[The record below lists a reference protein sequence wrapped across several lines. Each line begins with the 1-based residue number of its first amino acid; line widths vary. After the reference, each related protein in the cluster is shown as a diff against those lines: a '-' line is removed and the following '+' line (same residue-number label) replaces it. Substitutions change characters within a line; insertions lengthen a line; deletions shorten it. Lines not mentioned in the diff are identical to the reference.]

1 MLFKYVVKIDFNKK
15 TGVEIKKMKRNINFK
30 ILMMTLCFIV
40 IGALITFNVVYTMAT
55 GTHLRSG
62 TKILD
67 NKASSQ
73 YTTKIQSQ
81 RGSIKD
87 VNGNV
92 IAKNINTYTL
102 VAVLDKNRLGDYSYV
117 QDREFTAKAL
127 APILDM
133 SEEKIMEYL
142 NLQDQGVYQTYLGD
156 KGKNL
161 TLSQKKAIEEIV
173 YTPDP
178 EKKTTGL
185 PGIEFEKTISR
196 VYTPGQF
203 SSTLL
208 GFANYDNDEERIVGQ
223 VGVEAYMDN
232 VLTGQDGKAIE
243 QKDGKGYTIPG
254 TSKVVEE
261 AVDGSDVYLTI
272 DKDIQEALEECLRKT
287 VEDNNAVSAWAIVME
302 VETGRILAYGGSPT
316 YDLNNREEVLYM
328 DIPSMYTFE
337 PGSVLKPF
345 TYAAAIEEGVYDED
359 ITVKTGKFCV
369 GYKDGYTKI
378 YRKDGDCSEY
388 GNINDANRK
397 GWGYISLDEGL
408 VRSSNVCIAE
418 ILTKYLDV
426 EVFWE
431 YIEKLGFFK
440 PTGIEGLEMSEESG
454 LKNNTYPIE
463 KLSFGF
469 GQGSSVTALQLM
481 QAYTAIYNDGH
492 MVKPYYIDKIV
503 DSQGNIT
510 YEGKTTYV
518 NTDEEGNSIPVF
530 SKETTDYVVNIM
542 RDVIQDQKIGTG
554 MQYNIDGLDM
564 AGKTGTGEVFDDG
577 TYHGAISTSNI
588 MAAAPASDPK
598 IMIYYGFQSSNIY
611 VYDRSFYKN
620 LFITAFEKMGLNQ
633 TKTNDEKVYED
644 WNEYEMPSFENTT
657 LEFAKNRVKGM
668 ELNTVFIGEGENVIS
683 QYPQAGESVYTNQQI
698 FIKLSDENIT
708 LPNMKNWTYKD
719 VMAYKEISG
728 LNIQCEG
735 NGTVV
740 SQSVEKDTVIIDDTE
755 IVVTLE

>member
-1 MLFKYVVKIDFNKK
+1 MR
-15 TGVEIKKMKRNINFK
+15 RNINLK
-30 ILMMTLCFIV
+30 ILIMTLCFVV
-40 IGALITFNVVYTMAT
+40 IGGLVSFNVIYTMAT
-55 GTHLRSG
+55 GTHWRSG
-62 TKILD
+62 TKILN
-67 NKASSQ
+67 NKTSAQ
-73 YTTKIQSQ
+73 YTEKIHAN

-87 VNGNV
+87 SNGNI
-92 IAKNINTYTL
+92 IAKDVNTYTL
-102 VAVLDKNRLGDYSYV
+102 VAVLNEDRLGDYSYV
-117 QDREFTAKAL
+117 QDREFTAKML

-142 NLQDQGVYQTYLGD
+142 NLQDKGVYQTYLGD

-161 TLSQKKAIEEIV
+161 TLSQKKAIEEII

-178 EKKTTGL
+178 EKKTPGL

-208 GFANYDNDEERIVGQ
+208 GFANYDNEQERIVGQ
-223 VGVEAYMDN
+223 VGVEAFMDE
-232 VLTGQDGKAIE
+232 VLSGKDGKAVE

-254 TSKVVEE
+254 TAHVIEE

-287 VEDNNAVSAWAIVME
+287 VEDNDAVSAWAIVME
-302 VETGRILAYGGSPT
+302 VDTGKILAYGGSPS

-345 TYAAAIEEGVYDED
+345 TYATALEEGVYDSD
-359 ITVKTGKFCV
+359 VQIKTGRFCV

-378 YRKDGDCSEY
+378 YRKEGSCSEY

-397 GWGYISLDEGL
+397 GWGYIGLDEGL
-408 VRSSNVCIAE
+408 VRSSNTCIAE
-418 ILTKYLDV
+418 LLTKYLDV
-426 EVFWE
+426 DVFWE
-431 YIEKLGFFK
+431 YLDKLGFFK

-481 QAYTAIYNDGH
+481 QAYTAIFNEGH
-492 MVKPYYIDKIV
+492 MVKPYYIDKVV

-518 NTDEEGNSIPVF
+518 NTDEEGNSIPVY
-530 SKETTDYVVNIM
+530 SKETTDYVINLM
-542 RDVIQDQKIGTG
+542 KDVVQDQKIGTG
-554 MQYNIDGLDM
+554 MQYNIDGLNM
-564 AGKTGTGEVFDDG
+564 VGKTGTGEVFNNG
-577 TYHGAISTSNI
+577 TYYSSVSTSNI
-588 MAAAPASDPK
+588 MAAAPADDPK
-598 IMIYYGFQSSNIY
+598 IMVYYGFQSSNIY

-633 TKTNDEKVYED
+633 VKTNDQKVYDD
-644 WNEYEMPSFENTT
+644 WKEYEMPSFVNET
-657 LEFAKNRVKGM
+657 LEFSENRVKGM
-668 ELNTVFIGEGENVIS
+668 EVNTVFIGEGENVMS
-683 QYPQAGESVYTNQQI
+683 QYPKAGETIHTNQQI
-698 FIKLSDENIT
+698 FIKMGTENIK

-728 LNIQCEG
+728 LNIRCEG
-735 NGTVV
+735 NGVVV
-740 SQSVEKDTVIIDDTE
+740 SQSVEKDTVITDNNE